1 MQKYLKMSLY
11 GCYQFFQEYLQEKK
25 SVYIWKPSWETVKC
39 FEESLQGGKVIKK
52 KEISSTN
59 KIQIF
64 VFLVTCGIMQILDAD
79 SLIQFI
85 VYYYYYFYYFCYLMG
100 SFWPLYTFC
109 VFPYPAWLS
118 GQSIALVIWR
128 PMRPCVLVLP

>member
-59 KIQIF
+59 KIQNNI
-64 VFLVTCGIMQILDAD
+64 C
-79 SLIQFI
+79 
-85 VYYYYYFYYFCYLMG
+85 
-100 SFWPLYTFC
+100 
-109 VFPYPAWLS
+109 LS
-118 GQSIALVIWR
+118 CDLWNYVDLG
-128 PMRPCVLVLP
+128 C